1 MAATEQQQQ
10 ASSNFRIEVAGQPL
24 PDTVAQAVVS
34 SVVDCHVALPDAF
47 TLTFRDPGRTVITEG
62 KFTIGAKCKIS
73 VISEADTG
81 KPLMTGEVT
90 ALEAEHDAGGT
101 YTIVR
106 GYDQSHRLLRG
117 RRTETYTDVTYADVA
132 RKIAQLANLQTGTID
147 ATPVVHVHVSQG
159 NASDWDFLW
168 GLARE
173 VGFEVAVSDGKL
185 HFRKPA
191 PATEGPGAGSLD
203 STNPLQLSL
212 GQNLLRF
219 RAGVTSAEQVKEVQI
234 RGWDVG
240 TKKSLVGV
248 AAAGTGSA
256 KLSMSPADVAAT
268 FSAPPYVGV
277 DVPYRKQT
285 EVDAAAK
292 AVAEQI
298 GGAFAEFDGVA
309 RGNPALKAGCAVSL
323 AMVGAPFDGK
333 YVLTSVRHT
342 YDPGSGYNTAFTVSG
357 RQQRSLLGLVNGG
370 GRGARPSGLLG
381 VVPAQVTDV
390 HDPENQYRV
399 KVKFPWLSETYVSDW
414 IRVVSTGAGADR
426 GGIWLPEVNDEVL
439 VTFEQGDLRRP
450 YVLGGLHN
458 GVDKPKLG
466 DGLVDS
472 SGAVKRRGFV
482 SKKGHSLLFFDDASD
497 DGVAVLTGDSKL
509 RISLNGSKSTIKI
522 SSNGKVEI
530 EGQTDVTIKAGGNLT
545 LQATGKLELSGA
557 QVAIKGSGPV
567 EVSGS
572 PIKLN

>member
-1 MAATEQQQQ
+1 MAATEQQQH
-10 ASSNFRIEVAGQPL
+10 ASSNFRIEVDGQPL
-24 PDTVAQAVVS
+24 PDAVAQASVS
-34 SVVDCHVALPDAF
+34 TVVDCHVALPDAF
-47 TLTFRDPGRTVITEG
+47 TLTFRDPARTVITEG
-62 KFTIGAKCKIS
+62 KFAIGAKCKIS

-81 KPLMTGEVT
+81 KALMTGEVT

-132 RKIAQLANLQTGTID
+132 KKIAQFAGLQPGTID
-147 ATPVVHVHVSQG
+147 ATPVVHAHVSQG
-159 NASDWDFLW
+159 NLADWDFLW

-173 VGFEVAVSDGKL
+173 VGFEVAVADGKL

-191 PATEGPGAGSLD
+191 PAAEGPAAGNLD
-203 STNPLQLSL
+203 SSNPLQLSL

-219 RAGVTSAEQVKEVQI
+219 RVGVTCAEQVKEVQI
-234 RGWDVG
+234 RGWDVSA
-240 TKKSLVGV
+240 KKSLVGV

-256 KLSMSPADVAAT
+256 QLSVTPADVAAK
-268 FSAPPYVGV
+268 FSAPAYVGV

-298 GGAFAEFDGVA
+298 GGAFAEFEGVA
-309 RGNPALKAGCAVSL
+309 RGNAALKAGCAVSL
-323 AMVGAPFDGK
+323 ALVGPPFDGK
-333 YVLTSVRHT
+333 YTLSSARHS
-342 YDPGSGYNTAFTVSG
+342 YDPASGYTTAFTVSG
-357 RQQRSLLGLVNGG
+357 RQQRSLLGLVNGS
-370 GRGARPSGLLG
+370 GRGARTGGLPG

-390 HDPENQYRV
+390 HDPEDLSRV

-414 IRVVSTGAGADR
+414 VRVVSVGGGSDR

-466 DGLVDS
+466 PGLVDS

-482 SKKGHSLLFFDDASD
+482 SKKGHSLLFFDDAAD

-509 RISLNGSKSTIKI
+509 RVSLNGSKSTIKI
-522 SSNGKVEI
+522 SSDGKVEI
-530 EGQTDVTIKAGGNLT
+530 EGKTDVTIKAGGNLT
-545 LQATGKLELSGA
+545 LQATGKLDMSGA

-567 EVSGS
+567 EVTGS

>member
-10 ASSNFRIEVAGQPL
+10 ASSNFRIEVDGAPL
-24 PDTVAQAVVS
+24 ADAIAAAVLS
-34 SVVDCHVALPDAF
+34 AVVDCHVALPDSF
-47 TLTFRDPGRTVITEG
+47 SLTFRDPDRTVITEG

-73 VISEADTG
+73 VLSEADTG
-81 KPLMTGEVT
+81 KALMTGEVI
-90 ALEAEHDAGGT
+90 ALEAEHDSGGT

-159 NASDWDFLW
+159 NVSDWDFLW

-191 PATEGPGAGSLD
+191 PAAEGPGAGSLD

-219 RAGVTSAEQVKEVQI
+219 RAGVTSAEQVSQVQI

-256 KLSMSPADVAAT
+256 KLSVSPADVAST

-333 YVLTSVRHT
+333 YILSSVRHT
-342 YDPGSGYNTAFTVSG
+342 YDPANGYNTGFVVSG

-370 GRGARPSGLLG
+370 GRGARPSGVLG

-390 HDPENQYRV
+390 HDPEKSYRV
-399 KVKFPWLSETYVSDW
+399 KVKFPWMSETYVSDW
-414 IRVVSTGAGADR
+414 IRVVSTGAGAER

-482 SKKGHSLLFFDDASD
+482 SKKGHSLLFFDDATD

-509 RISLNGSKSTIKI
+509 RISLNGSTSTIKI

-545 LQATGKLELSGA
+545 LQATGKLEMSGA

-567 EVSGS
+567 EVTGS